1 MEYLSGIVDVDRIIK
16 VYSGLVTF
24 AIIFF
29 FLEQIR
35 PAQPNKKYLQSDN
48 KVEIFYPL
56 VSQIITSP
64 LSVFATAYLTV
75 MGMGSVLPHQIF
87 SQQIA
92 DLPYW
97 VQVLIGLFV
106 IDFALY
112 IRHRFVHH
120 FCWPYHAIHHSARHM
135 TWLTKLRLHP
145 IDAVVMGVINTIVLY
160 VFGFSLESIIT
171 AQYIMLI
178 WNYFVHANVRLVF
191 PSFLHYIIGSPHVH
205 RWHHATEK
213 AAVNKN
219 FTIMFCFIDVLFG
232 TFYAPRDRLP
242 KRLGIFDDGRVQLQD
257 NIFSH
262 LVYPFQRHYLFLK
275 DTWAQLSEKK
285 VQKPSETD
293 GERDPSSG
301 RSISSGMPE
310 TADIEITSATPR

>member
-1 MEYLSGIVDVDRIIK
+1 MEFLSSIVDVDRIIEIYTSLAALA
-16 VYSGLVTF
+16 VM
-24 AIIFF
+24 FF
-29 FLEQIR
+29 ILEQVN
-35 PAQPNKKYLQSDN
+35 PAQPNKTYLQSDN
-48 KVEIFYPL
+48 KVEVLYPL

-64 LSVFATAYLTV
+64 ISLFVTTYLTL
-75 MGMGSVLPHQIF
+75 MQLGSILPHQIF

-92 DLPYW
+92 NLPYLGQML
-97 VQVLIGLFV
+97 VGLFI
-106 IDFALY
+106 IDLSLY

-120 FCWPYHAIHHSARHM
+120 FFWPYHAIHHSAKHL
-135 TWLTKLRLHP
+135 TWITKFRLHP
-145 IDAVVMGVINTIVLY
+145 IDSVVMGVINTIVLHMI
-160 VFGFSLESIIT
+160 GFDFEAIIT
-171 AQYIMLI
+171 AQYLMMI
-178 WNYFVHANVRLVF
+178 WNNIVHANIRLVF

-213 AAVNKN
+213 EAVNKN

-242 KRLGIFDDGRVQLQD
+242 KSLGIFDDGRVQLKD

-285 VQKPSETD
+285 LQKPSV
-293 GERDPSSG
+293 RD
-301 RSISSGMPE
+301 
-310 TADIEITSATPR
+310 